1 MVNYFFF
8 ISQLRRNEQGEMR
21 TVLVPLP
28 NQTTWNNST
37 RGLVPVRTDL
47 HVQAD
52 SESLGRIVRTPVGTF
67 WGVCIEGNT
76 PLAASLKTYHR
87 NDRDFYRVT
96 NVVKEEDFDESMTLA
111 YCEVTSRREPELP
124 MDGAHAEPVRP
135 ANTQNTRNTRNTQ
148 NTQGMPVIHNGLAS
162 SRDFVEGLK
171 NSTEDLSDG
180 DMLELARLYD
190 MLSLGIVSF
199 SYIKNSDS
207 SVRRA
212 KGTRNPGVIRMQM
225 ILTDGDDQR
234 ASAAANDQRARTPFD
249 GVHVA
254 YFDLDRCGW
263 RSFTVDNYVD
273 TEDGTF
279 TPASPAN
286 AA

>member
-8 ISQLRRNEQGEMR
+8 ISELRRNEQGEMR

-52 SESLGRIVRTPVGTF
+52 SESLGRIVRTPIGTF

-96 NVVKEEDFDESMTLA
+96 NVVKEEDFDDNMALA
-111 YCEVTSRREPELP
+111 YREVTSRREPELP
-124 MDGAHAEPVRP
+124 MDGTSST
-135 ANTQNTRNTRNTQ
+135 ANTQNTRNTQ
-148 NTQGMPVIHNGLAS
+148 NAQGMPIVHEKLAA
-162 SRDFVEGLK
+162 SRDFIEGLK
-171 NSTEDLSDG
+171 NSTEDLSNS
-180 DMLELARLYD
+180 DMLKLARLYD
-190 MLSLGIVSF
+190 MLTLGTVRF
-199 SYIKNSDS
+199 SYIKNADS
-207 SVRRA
+207 STRRA
-212 KGTRNPGVIRMQM
+212 LGTRNPDIIRLQM
-225 ILTDGDDQR
+225 ILTDGNDQR
-234 ASAAANDQRARTPFD
+234 ANAVANDQRGRTPFD
-249 GVHVA
+249 GVHVT

-263 RSFTVDNYVD
+263 RSFTVDNYID
-273 TEDGTF
+273 TEDGSF
-279 TPASPAN
+279 TPAI